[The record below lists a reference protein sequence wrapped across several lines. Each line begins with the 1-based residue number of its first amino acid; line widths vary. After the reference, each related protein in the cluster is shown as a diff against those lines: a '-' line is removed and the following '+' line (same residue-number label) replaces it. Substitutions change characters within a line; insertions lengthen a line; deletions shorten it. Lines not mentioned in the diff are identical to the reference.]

1 MTYSS
6 ETDTAPLWSPGHA
19 VADWTE
25 SESLELALVSALTEA
40 TGVHPMEF
48 VLHESVDVDAL
59 TELFRPTSD
68 GVPRTDGDVS
78 FRVDE
83 LDCTILVKS
92 DGEIQVWTC

>member
-1 MTYSS
+1 M
-6 ETDTAPLWSPGHA
+6 G
-19 VADWTE
+19 
-25 SESLELALVSALTEA
+25 
-40 TGVHPMEF
+40 F

-59 TELFRPTSD
+59 TELFKPTAD

-83 LDCTILVKS
+83 LDCTMLVKS